1 MLGPFFLYVEQVN
14 KYLGSSFSGN
24 SKKKGSKLWHVYISL
39 KLKLI
44 VPVRVVIWYPAAM
57 LDKWEERR
65 EVVGG
70 SLKWNSANSVG
81 IWKEV
86 GLRNLL

>member
-24 SKKKGSKLWHVYISL
+24 SKKKGSKLSHVYISL

-44 VPVRVVIWYPAAM
+44 VPVRVVI
-57 LDKWEERR
+57 
-65 EVVGG
+65 
-70 SLKWNSANSVG
+70 
-81 IWKEV
+81 
-86 GLRNLL
+86 